1 MKINI
6 NLIRQMSIF
15 SALIGAIVGVI
26 ALIPIIGNLIFT
38 LFYIALS
45 AILIVYLK
53 RNNILGELTIKEGG
67 ILGAIIGT
75 TATTAFLIIHIPLAS
90 LIQFIFN
97 NGWIGQIIIACFSS
111 FLAFFCLIF
120 MLVFVI
126 MLAALMNGFSGA
138 ATVYVYDV
146 ISKLK
151 QD

>member
-75 TATTAFLIIHIPLAS
+75 TATTAFLIIHIPLYS
-90 LIQFIFN
+90 IKF
-97 NGWIGQIIIACFSS
+97 
-111 FLAFFCLIF
+111 
-120 MLVFVI
+120 
-126 MLAALMNGFSGA
+126 
-138 ATVYVYDV
+138 
-146 ISKLK
+146 
-151 QD
+151 